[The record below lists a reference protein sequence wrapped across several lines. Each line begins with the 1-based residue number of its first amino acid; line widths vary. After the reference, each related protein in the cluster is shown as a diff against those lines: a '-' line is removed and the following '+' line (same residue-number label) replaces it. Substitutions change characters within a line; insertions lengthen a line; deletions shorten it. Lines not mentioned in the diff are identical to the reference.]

1 MILVTGASGK
11 VGAEA
16 VRLLAEGQHATR
28 ALVRDSS
35 RAPRGAT
42 EVAVADLDRP
52 ETLDE
57 PLTGVD
63 TVVLISPSVP
73 EQEIAVIDSAVRHGV
88 THIVKI
94 TNHKATAD
102 SPVGRRRDHARVEAH
117 LRATGMRHT
126 LLAPNFFLQ
135 NLLAI
140 APTVK
145 ESHGFTMSTGDGRI
159 GMVDARDVAA
169 TAATI
174 AASPAPH
181 AGHTYLLTGPELV
194 TYDDVAA
201 ALGAALGREIEY
213 RRISPGA
220 HRDVMI
226 RAGVPEPVAT
236 SNAQVFGLL
245 ADGDAEWLSGDVE
258 RITGKAPR
266 SLRTFVE
273 DHLAAF
279 A

>member
-1 MILVTGASGK
+1 M
-11 VGAEA
+11 
-16 VRLLAEGQHATR
+16 
-28 ALVRDSS
+28 S
-35 RAPRGAT
+35 RRISA
-42 EVAVADLDRP
+42 RP
-52 ETLDE
+52 EC
-57 PLTGVD
+57 
-63 TVVLISPSVP
+63 
-73 EQEIAVIDSAVRHGV
+73 A
-88 THIVKI
+88 
-94 TNHKATAD
+94 
-102 SPVGRRRDHARVEAH
+102 
-117 LRATGMRHT
+117 T

-213 RRISPGA
+213 RRISPA
-220 HRDVMI
+220 RT
-226 RAGVPEPVAT
+226 AT
-236 SNAQVFGLL
+236 
-245 ADGDAEWLSGDVE
+245 
-258 RITGKAPR
+258 
-266 SLRTFVE
+266 
-273 DHLAAF
+273 
-279 A
+279 